1 MEQPRVEATSER
13 PGPARSPQ
21 GRDEPRAAVV
31 TGGTGFIAAHLIKAL
46 VDRGWRVRTC
56 GRRSRPDSLEP
67 EVEYHSVDLTGDE
80 PLEPLFED
88 MTHLFHLAGLSSSF
102 ASKDEMY
109 RANVDGTEN
118 LMRAA
123 LASGVQ
129 RVLHMSTSSIYGKEV
144 QLPQPVPEDAEPH
157 PSPGYAESKWQS
169 EQVASGFADKGLP
182 LIVLRPAS
190 VYGPGA
196 VKLVASTIL
205 DAAIE
210 RFAGLATFTVPD
222 QEIEL
227 RLVHVNDVVEACIHL
242 VEREEAIGRAFNLIS
257 GVYPT
262 NHEVADV
269 IAGDLGLELEF
280 SDDPDRGLSY
290 EERSRVRDRML
301 EEGMREGI
309 LLKEERVRLLKK
321 YNPNNRLSLEA
332 LAEVGFQPQVTDIRQ
347 SIPANIRW
355 YQDQRWVI

>member
-1 MEQPRVEATSER
+1 MSM
-13 PGPARSPQ
+13 
-21 GRDEPRAAVV
+21 
-31 TGGTGFIAAHLIKAL
+31 
-46 VDRGWRVRTC
+46 
-56 GRRSRPDSLEP
+56 
-67 EVEYHSVDLTGDE
+67 DLTGEE
-80 PLEPLFED
+80 PLEPLFEN

-109 RANVDGTEN
+109 RANVDGTDN
-118 LMRAA
+118 IMRAA

-129 RVLHMSTSSIYGKEV
+129 RALLMSTSSIYGKEV

-169 EQVASGFADKGLP
+169 EQVAWGFADKGLP

-205 DAAIE
+205 DAVIE
-210 RFAGLATFTVPD
+210 RFAGLNTFAVPAE
-222 QEIEL
+222 EIEL
-227 RLVHVNDVVEACIHL
+227 RLVHVNDVVDACIHL
-242 VEREEAIGRAFNLIS
+242 VEPDEAVGRAFNLIS
-257 GVYPT
+257 GVYPS
-262 NHEVADV
+262 NHEVAEV

-280 SDDPDRGLSY
+280 TEDPNRGLSY
-290 EERSRVRDRML
+290 EERSEVRDRML
-301 EEGMREGI
+301 SEGMREGI
-309 LLKEERVRLLKK
+309 LLPEERARLLKK

-332 LAEVGFQPQVTDIRQ
+332 LAEVGFEPRVTDTRQ

-355 YQDQRWVI
+355 YQDQRWII